1 MQMRKAHQPHVNI
14 DIERSLQLTKIKFDD
29 LMYVQDGFTG
39 RQLQRAL
46 FAHGIYA
53 AHMAMHVQDRN
64 DKIQRLKDD
73 FSKFKE

>member
-1 MQMRKAHQPHVNI
+1 
-14 DIERSLQLTKIKFDD
+14 
-29 LMYVQDGFTG
+29 MYVQDGFTG

-53 AHMAMHVQDRN
+53 AQMAMHVQDRN

-73 FSKFKE
+73 LSKFKE